1 MQRTATIWMGLALT
15 GLLAAPAAAITPGD
29 RCEADKLKTAGK
41 YAFCRMNAE
50 SRAIRKGEAPDYAK
64 CDEKYAA
71 KWSTVEG
78 KAGGTC
84 PVTADQ
90 AAVQTEATECTD
102 GLTATIGGNP
112 PAGCT
117 GDLITCEDNLTTC
130 GTDLTTCGVDLTTS
144 NADLAVCGTD
154 LTTCNAGLT
163 TCGTNLTTCGADLTT
178 CGTALTTC
186 DTELTTCDTGLATCE
201 GDLTTCDIERTT
213 CGTELLAC
221 DADLTT
227 CEADLAT
234 AELCGNGT
242 IDAGEDCDLGTL
254 NGATCITEGFAGGVL
269 TCANGCT
276 FDISSCWAA
285 RFVDNADGTITDNAS
300 GLMWEK
306 KAGLNDVAVGANLH
320 DADNRY
326 SWSGYCSVNT
336 SKYCQ
341 PNAAAA
347 AACAAGAEGDPNGCA
362 ECTGGDGTCT
372 VDVPAITTLWDWVAQ
387 LNAASFAG
395 HTDWR
400 APGLREL
407 LAIVDYLDTTFPAVS
422 VAFQGA
428 SCGAACTDITNA
440 ACSCTQSDN
449 YWSASTYV
457 PGEAF
462 IKAWGVGFDDGDVY
476 ADGKT
481 GTLYVRAVRDGS

>member
-1 MQRTATIWMGLALT
+1 L
-15 GLLAAPAAAITPGD
+15 D
-29 RCEADKLKTAGK
+29 
-41 YAFCRMNAE
+41 
-50 SRAIRKGEAPDYAK
+50 
-64 CDEKYAA
+64 KYAA

-117 GDLITCEDNLTTC
+117 GDLITCEDSLTTCDADLAMC
-130 GTDLTTCGVDLTTS
+130 GTDLTTCDAS
-144 NADLAVCGTD
+144 
-154 LTTCNAGLT
+154 LT

-178 CGTALTTC
+178 C
-186 DTELTTCDTGLATCE
+186 DN
-201 GDLTTCDIERTT
+201 ERTT
-213 CGTELLAC
+213 CGTDLLTC
-221 DADLTT
+221 DSDLAM
-227 CEADLAT
+227 CAADLAT

-242 IDAGEDCDLGTL
+242 IDAGEDCDVGTL

-285 RFVDNADGTITDNAS
+285 RFVDNADGTITDNVS

-306 KAGLNDVAVGANLH
+306 KVGLNAVAVGANLH

-326 SWSGYCSVNT
+326 CWSGYCSVNT

-347 AACAAGAEGDPNGCA
+347 AACAAGAEGDPLGCA

-372 VDVPAITTLWDWVAQ
+372 VNVPAITTLWDWVAQ
-387 LNAASFAG
+387 LNATSFAG
-395 HTDWR
+395 YTDWR

-407 LAIVDYLDTTFPAVS
+407 LAIVDYLDTTFPAVN

-428 SCGAACTDITNA
+428 SCGVACTDNTSA

-462 IKAWGVGFDDGDVY
+462 INAWGVGFDDGDVY
-476 ADGKT
+476 ADGKI
-481 GTLYVRAVRDGS
+481 GTLYVRAVRSGS